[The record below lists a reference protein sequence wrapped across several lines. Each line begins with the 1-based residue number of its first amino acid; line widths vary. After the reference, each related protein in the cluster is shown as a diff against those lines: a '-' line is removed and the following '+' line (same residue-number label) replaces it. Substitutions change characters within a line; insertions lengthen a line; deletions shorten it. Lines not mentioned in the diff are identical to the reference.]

1 MWDQHR
7 EPPTHPQGCTWQL
20 AIQLV
25 PGAEGEAEHVGEVL
39 LQLLGDLLLQPSHDQ
54 AHQQG
59 REVDLLILPSPSQC
73 TWSPPSRG
81 STGAATSPSFLGL
94 ILDVGVREGEG
105 SLQHKPTVQNRAWLF

>member
-1 MWDQHR
+1 MWDQHK

-59 REVDLLILPSPSQC
+59 REVELLIPSVPVSAPGHLPAGEAQGQ
-73 TWSPPSRG
+73 PP
-81 STGAATSPSFLGL
+81 AHLFL
-94 ILDVGVREGEG
+94 V
-105 SLQHKPTVQNRAWLF
+105 